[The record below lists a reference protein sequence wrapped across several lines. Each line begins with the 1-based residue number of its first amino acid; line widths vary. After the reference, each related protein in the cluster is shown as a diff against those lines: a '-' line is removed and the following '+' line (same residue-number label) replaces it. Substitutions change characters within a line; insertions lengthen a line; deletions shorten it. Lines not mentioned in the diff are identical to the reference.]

1 MCCRAYYEE
10 KTDEDN
16 SVNFTLISEWFEI
29 NTTVSRVLDIYSVLF
44 GLRFDRIDG
53 EDADQL
59 SSTGKGSDLLLHPDQ
74 QLYAVWDS
82 APSSTSDD
90 SMTGYGDFKGY
101 VCLDL
106 FLRVRATRGW
116 PLKDIN

>member
-1 MCCRAYYEE
+1 MYCRAYYEE

-16 SVNFTLISEWFEI
+16 SVNFTLISEWFEV

-82 APSSTSDD
+82 APSSSSDD
-90 SMTGYGDFKGY
+90 SMTGYVDFKGY

-106 FLRVRATRGW
+106 FVRVRATRGW